1 MTQKQEKFCFCTLA
15 LGKRYR
21 LLALELAK
29 DLEKYAPNATF
40 LVLTDNL
47 QDFKEAKNVLALKH
61 QQKLWCDNDKS
72 FLIEEALSLFDYC
85 ICIDADMRVLAPVSS
100 DLKWLPGITARS
112 YSNLVKH
119 HKEKRQKVLAVIKKI
134 AAKLD
139 VDIESEDV
147 KWIHEFLFVV
157 KKESGKEIE
166 FIKLFKKISRYL
178 ELNGIETG
186 AGSAMGLAAAKVGFA
201 VRHDPVDR
209 ISFFKDRI
217 ELERIKSGQ
226 VDREDKLVYFEK
238 QQSLEFPQYSIP
250 KKIVVKLSKY
260 IKDLVR
266 SIRLRI
272 HTLSDFSF
280 YYL

>member
-100 DLKWLPGITARS
+100 DLKWLPCPSNSHPEWIKGIS
-112 YSNLVKH
+112 LV
-119 HKEKRQKVLAVIKKI
+119 LPT
-134 AAKLD
+134 
-139 VDIESEDV
+139 
-147 KWIHEFLFVV
+147 KWL
-157 KKESGKEIE
+157 
-166 FIKLFKKISRYL
+166 LCQA
-178 ELNGIETG
+178 TTT
-186 AGSAMGLAAAKVGFA
+186 
-201 VRHDPVDR
+201 
-209 ISFFKDRI
+209 
-217 ELERIKSGQ
+217 
-226 VDREDKLVYFEK
+226 
-238 QQSLEFPQYSIP
+238 
-250 KKIVVKLSKY
+250 
-260 IKDLVR
+260 
-266 SIRLRI
+266 LR
-272 HTLSDFSF
+272 TR
-280 YYL
+280 